1 MTTEQRNELIDELTN
16 RTKIRRSYFEE
27 LSDTRLLEEIDKL
40 GLIY

>member
-1 MTTEQRNELIDELTN
+1 MTTEQRNELIDELAN

-27 LSDTRLLEEIDKL
+27 LSDVRLLEEIDKL

>member
-16 RTKIRRSYFEE
+16 RTKIRRSYFEN
-27 LSDTRLLEEIDKL
+27 LSDARLVEEIDKL